1 MTTAV
6 LLVGHGSR
14 VAAGNEEIE
23 KFTNIWQARNPSWK
37 IELCFI
43 EFEPITVDMGL
54 ANATHG
60 ADRVIVVPLIL
71 NAAGHVKMEIPYHIE
86 KARKQYPNVE
96 FVYARHL
103 GANDKLLAILKRNL
117 RKAMMELDMPDPK
130 TTGVI
135 LLGRGSS
142 DRVANGENAKLSRYL
157 FEESQHELVDPA
169 FTGISFP
176 RLETAVQRQVKLGMM
191 QIAVLPYYLFSGTLM
206 ERIKKQ
212 VVRLQSQYP
221 QISFSLASYF
231 GFEDEIFELLDE
243 RIVQAKEI
251 IKGEPQPVMMECDGC
266 AYREE
271 AEAEH
276 QHHHHHDH
284 GDEQDQSYEH
294 SHEEAVT

>member
-1 MTTAV
+1 MNTTI

-14 VAAGNEEIE
+14 VAAGNVEIE
-23 KFTNIWQARNPSWK
+23 KFTKIWQARNPTWK

-43 EFEPITVDMGL
+43 EFAPITLDMGL

-60 ADRVIVVPLIL
+60 ARRVIVVPLIL
-71 NAAGHVKMEIPYHIE
+71 NAAGHVKMEIPHHIE

-96 FVYARHL
+96 FIYARHL

-117 RKAMMELDMPDPK
+117 RNAMMALDMPDPK

-142 DRVANGENAKLSRYL
+142 DRFANGENTKLSRYL

-176 RLETAVQRQVKLGMM
+176 RLETAAQRQIKLGMM

-212 VVRLQSQYP
+212 VARLESQYP

-231 GFEDEIFELLDE
+231 GFEDEIFELLEE
-243 RIVQAKEI
+243 RVAQAKGD
-251 IKGEPQPVMMECDGC
+251 GEGERVMMECDGC
-266 AYREE
+266 AYRKE

-284 GDEQDQSYEH
+284 GDEHDHSHEH